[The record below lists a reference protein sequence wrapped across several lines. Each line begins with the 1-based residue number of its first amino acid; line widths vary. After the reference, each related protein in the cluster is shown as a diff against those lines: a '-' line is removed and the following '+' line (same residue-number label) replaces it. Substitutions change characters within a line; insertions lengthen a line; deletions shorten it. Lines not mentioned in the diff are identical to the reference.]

1 MNIRRIEL
9 IDFRN
14 YARAEIELSPGVN
27 VLVGE
32 NGQGKTNVLEA
43 MLLIAVGKSHRAHRD
58 RDLIRWEQERARIS
72 LQASTRYGDRRLTL
86 ELGPEGRRA
95 HANGVQVGRMTEFVG
110 QVQVVL
116 FAPEDLDLVKGSP
129 RVRRRF
135 LDTELGQ
142 MEPLYLHHLSHYN
155 RALLQRNRWLK
166 ENQASNDDEILATF
180 DRQIAVHGAHV
191 IHRRLRFLQK
201 LRAYAARIY
210 TDIASGRETFD
221 LAYRSSVGGIEAGMT
236 VEEMAEAMEAALA
249 RHRSQDLRLG
259 TTGVGPHRDDMLLFL
274 DGREVHAA
282 ASQGQQRT
290 IALSLRLAEIDF
302 MHEEMGEYPVLLL
315 DDVLSELDD
324 LRQRNLVVGM
334 SRKVQT
340 VITTTSLNRLGQE
353 LDGDYRLFRVCSG
366 IIAEERV

>member
-1 MNIRRIEL
+1 MDIRRVEL
-9 IDFRN
+9 SNFRN
-14 YARAEIELSPGVN
+14 YPTAEIELSPGVN

-32 NGQGKTNVLEA
+32 NGQGKTNAMEA

-58 RDLIRWEQERARIS
+58 RDLIRWEQDRAQII
-72 LQASTRYGDRRLTL
+72 LEASTRYGDRRLKL
-86 ELGPEGRRA
+86 ELGPDGRRA
-95 HANGVQVGRMTEFVG
+95 FVNGVQVGRMTEFVG

-116 FAPEDLDLVKGSP
+116 FAPEDLDLVKGGP
-129 RVRRRF
+129 RIRRRF

-142 MEPLYLHHLSHYN
+142 MEPLYLHHLSLYN
-155 RALLQRNRWLK
+155 RAVLQRNRWLK
-166 ENQASNDDEILATF
+166 SSSLAPDDDMLAAY
-180 DRQIAVHGAHV
+180 DGQLALHGAHV
-191 IHRRLRFLQK
+191 IHRRLRFLER
-201 LRAYAARIY
+201 LRNYAARIY
-210 TDIASGRETFD
+210 SDIASGRETFS
-221 LAYRSSVGGIEAGMT
+221 LAYRSSVSGLAEGMT
-236 VEEMAEAMEAALA
+236 VEEMGAFIERALE
-249 RHRSQDLRLG
+249 RSRAQDLRFG
-259 TTGVGPHRDDMLLFL
+259 TTSVGPHRDDILLFL

-302 MHEEMGEYPVLLL
+302 MHEELGEYPVLLL

-324 LRQRNLVVGM
+324 VRQRNLVLGM

-353 LDGDYRLFRVCSG
+353 LDDFRLFRVCSG

>member
-1 MNIRRIEL
+1 MDIRRVEL
-9 IDFRN
+9 HDFRN
-14 YARAEIELSPGVN
+14 YAKAEIELSPGVN

-32 NGQGKTNVLEA
+32 NGQGKTNALEA

-58 RDLIRWEQERARIS
+58 RDLIRWEQDRARVS
-72 LQASTRYGDRRLTL
+72 LEASTRYGDRRLTL

-95 HANGVQVGRMTEFVG
+95 FANGVQVGRMTEFVG

-116 FAPEDLDLVKGSP
+116 FAPEDLDLVKGGP

-142 MEPLYLHHLSHYN
+142 MEPLYLHHLSLYN

-166 ENQASNDDEILATF
+166 ASPLSPDDDVLATF
-180 DRQIAVHGAHV
+180 DGQLAFHGAHV
-191 IHRRLRFLQK
+191 IHRRLRFLAR

-210 TDIASGRETFD
+210 SDIASGREEFA
-221 LAYRSSVGGIEAGMT
+221 LAYRSSVSGVAEGMT
-236 VEEMAEAMEAALA
+236 VEEMADTMQRALERNRA
-249 RHRSQDLRLG
+249 QDLRVG
-259 TTGVGPHRDDMLLFL
+259 TTSVGPHRDDILLFL
-274 DGREVHAA
+274 DGREVHTS

-302 MHEEMGEYPVLLL
+302 MHEELGEYPVLLL

-324 LRQRNLVVGM
+324 LRQRNLVLGM

-353 LDGDYRLFRVCSG
+353 LDDFRLFRVCSG